1 MNTQVS
7 SSGADIWKFLAPS
20 LQKYADNVAWKQR
33 LSKGEERSVTYA
45 EILVAVERL
54 AGVLRSRGVGIGDV
68 VGVMAPNGPEW
79 SVAALA
85 VWRLGA
91 IVAPVHVGNS
101 DDDIDTQLE
110 AVKPKV
116 LCLHGADDRF
126 NNTQMIDLT
135 APAGTGEAAPVV
147 DNVDIEYESEAV
159 RIYTSGSTGTPKM
172 VRLSHENLVSNTEAS
187 CRVIELGPEDV
198 FLQLLPMSH
207 TMGLTGG
214 LMLACVNGAKLVVPR
229 VIAANE
235 IIAALSEEN
244 VSLMVAVPRLF
255 RNIMHGLEKRFSE
268 SSAPLRA
275 YIWVLRHI
283 PLSLRDK
290 INGPLKKKFGRVRC
304 WVSGGSRLD
313 PEITRYFRQIGFPV
327 RQGYG
332 LTETSPTVS
341 IQEHNDAEFDGV
353 GRPLDGV
360 EVRIAD
366 PDANGS
372 GELLVR
378 GSSVMMG
385 YTDDSLT
392 QEVMEDGWFK
402 TGDIARVTGD
412 GKIVLTGRAKRL
424 IVTEA
429 GKNVYPEEIEI
440 LLERY
445 TEIKEAGV
453 IEMDMKPVV
462 VVASD
467 EEGDEAVQTVRGV
480 LKDFN
485 ARTSGHNQISRFAI
499 VDELPRTPLGKIALA
514 NLPDVFA
521 ENEIRK

>member
-1 MNTQVS
+1 
-7 SSGADIWKFLAPS
+7 
-20 LQKYADNVAWKQR
+20 
-33 LSKGEERSVTYA
+33 
-45 EILVAVERL
+45 
-54 AGVLRSRGVGIGDV
+54 
-68 VGVMAPNGPEW
+68 
-79 SVAALA
+79 
-85 VWRLGA
+85 
-91 IVAPVHVGNS
+91 
-101 DDDIDTQLE
+101 LE

-116 LCLHGADDRF
+116 LCLFDAPDRYD
-126 NNTQMIDLT
+126 NTLLIDL
-135 APAGTGEAAPVV
+135 EAAPGTGDDAPPAQDPEV
-147 DNVDIEYESEAV
+147 DYFSEAV

-172 VRLSHENLVSNTEAS
+172 VRLSHENIVSNTEAS
-187 CRVIELGPEDV
+187 CRVVPLGPDDV

-207 TMGLTGG
+207 AMGLTGG
-214 LMLACVNGAKLVVPR
+214 LMLATANGSKLVVPR

-235 IIAALSEEN
+235 IIAAMSEED

-255 RNIMHGLEKRFSE
+255 RNIMHGLEKKFAE
-268 SSAPLRA
+268 SSAPLRG
-275 YIWVLRHI
+275 YIWLLRNI
-283 PLSLRDK
+283 PLSLRSK

-313 PEITRYFRQIGFPV
+313 PEITKYYRQIGFPI

-332 LTETSPTVS
+332 LTETSPTVC
-341 IQEHNDAEFDGV
+341 IQEHNDLEYDGV

-360 EVRIAD
+360 EVKILDA
-366 PDANGS
+366 DANGS
-372 GELLVR
+372 GELVVR
-378 GSSVMMG
+378 GPNIMMG

-392 QEVMEDGWFK
+392 DEVMDDGWFK
-402 TGDIARVTGD
+402 TGDIARITSE
-412 GKIVLTGRAKRL
+412 GKVVLTGRAKRL

-453 IEMDMKPVV
+453 IELEMKPVV

-467 EEGDEAVQTVRGV
+467 EEGDSAVTTVRGV

-514 NLPDVFA
+514 NLPEVFA
-521 ENEIRK
+521 DNEVTR